1 MPPLCRAGD
10 SSDDDAAPLDMGDDV
25 SGDDADDQ
33 LEDDDEAEPL
43 DTSGD
48 FDATSLAPSAIVPAA
63 AAAAVAPP
71 VAVSPTFSPSRD
83 RRTSTGTA
91 SCGSSRRRT
100 SGASFASGSSQDS
113 PAIALEC
120 EDDIEGDETVDDDE
134 SEVEALSDGDD
145 EEVLAPA
152 LKEKLGATAQDSWK
166 FVGISRRSLFD
177 ARAQTR
183 WLI

>member
-1 MPPLCRAGD
+1 
-10 SSDDDAAPLDMGDDV
+10 MGDDV
-25 SGDDADDQ
+25 SGDDTDDQ

-48 FDATSLAPSAIVPAA
+48 FDATSVAPSAIAA
-63 AAAAVAPP
+63 AAAAAPP

-83 RRTSTGTA
+83 RRTSSGTA

-120 EDDIEGDETVDDDE
+120 EDDIEGDETDYDDQ
-134 SEVEALSDGDD
+134 SEVEALSDGED
-145 EEVLAPA
+145 EEVAPPA
-152 LKEKLGATAQDSWK
+152 LQEKRGVAAQDSWK

-177 ARAQTR
+177 TRTQTR
-183 WLI
+183 WAI